1 MGTIIQYLKTELH
14 YCHHNFDERRY
25 HKVRHLTNTIVDH
38 TGSLLYIWILTLI
51 YVFFIFNYTNDSGI
65 NVITITKA
73 TGYTADISPL
83 LRLRFWPPVYYKVYN
98 SDFLSHSTRKC
109 GQWVDSTK
117 HIGHA
122 MTLMVLTD
130 YNQKR
135 FFWSLF
141 WWGTNGIQ
149 YFPWISLWE
158 AIVTL

>member
-83 LRLRFWPPVYYKVYN
+83 LRLRF
-98 SDFLSHSTRKC
+98 
-109 GQWVDSTK
+109 
-117 HIGHA
+117 
-122 MTLMVLTD
+122 
-130 YNQKR
+130 
-135 FFWSLF
+135 
-141 WWGTNGIQ
+141 
-149 YFPWISLWE
+149 
-158 AIVTL
+158 